1 MTLLAEKVDC
11 FNLSPQQRRLWR
23 LGAGQTERGYR
34 ANCAFIIDGN
44 IDEEQLRAALRLV
57 VARNEILRTEF
68 RRVSMMDLPLQTISE
83 NSDPF
88 FTSVAASV
96 VDRASLVAELNLN
109 HSADGYS
116 LTATLHAL
124 APNSHL
130 LFLSMPAL
138 YLDSEGA
145 AILLQELRD
154 CYAACASGESL
165 PDEPIQYADVSEWM
179 NERLQDEQS
188 REERDYWRKKNSN
201 LKLNLRLPFERK
213 SSGAIAFEPRYFI
226 TKLDDAAQTLA
237 DTLGVPLSS
246 VLLGAWQILLQKFI
260 GEEQLTIGI
269 AGSGRGYEGLDKSLG
284 LFEKSLPLTCAVDV
298 NLPASEF
305 MRHVAAAGREA
316 YDLQE
321 FFSWEA
327 LNESANGDGGQPF
340 IPYGFRFN
348 RKPKALQANGILFSL
363 YHSFCCAD
371 RFKLELACS
380 AGDEGLLAEFRYDP
394 QAFQLRDLERLAQ
407 QYAVILRNL
416 VTDPATILR
425 RLEILTTEERRRL
438 VKDFNDNV
446 QSFTSDR
453 LLFQLFEDHARV
465 APEQTA
471 VVYEDQRWSYGL
483 LNRRANQLARH
494 LHSAGVAPGSL
505 VAICL
510 NRSIESILCLL
521 AILKAGCAYVPIDP
535 AQPKNRIAQMLDQLG
550 SCLIVTQQGF
560 LPRLEGNN
568 RRFVCLDIDAEQIE
582 QQSGDNLP
590 NNAAP
595 EDLCYVLFT
604 SGSTGAPKGVAVEH
618 RQVLNY
624 LHAITAKLD
633 LEPGGS
639 YATVST
645 LAADLGNTALFPA
658 LSGQGCL
665 HVVST
670 DTCLNPDAFA
680 SYMEQNK
687 IDVLKIVPSHLETLL
702 AAERAANVLP
712 EKRLIVGGEASRSEL
727 IDKVRA
733 LKPGCRTFNH
743 YGPTETTVGA
753 LVYEVTN
760 AQRAEMASTRP
771 PSSVPLG
778 RPLAGVEVYVLDREL
793 QPAPVWVTGEIY
805 IGGAGVARGYLN
817 APELTAERF
826 VPNPFS
832 AVAGARLYSTG
843 DKGRFLPD
851 YTVEFLGRV
860 DFQVKVRGYRIE
872 IEEIERALRTYS
884 SVNQAIVLAQ
894 ENRLGDTRLRAY
906 VQPVEG
912 QTLSSDELSVFLA
925 QRLPEYMLPSS
936 YFLLKQVPLTS
947 NGKIDR
953 RALATGTATVIDL
966 SVSAVLPRNEAEQTI
981 ANIWQELLGLE
992 KVGVYDNFFDL
1003 GGHSLLLAKVH
1014 MRLRQ
1019 VFQKP
1024 VSVIDLFK
1032 YSTISSLSEF
1042 LAEENN
1048 HTPKFQNVLDRAARQ
1063 RMAVNRRKQL
1073 FKEMGK

>member
-1 MTLLAEKVDC
+1 MTLLAETVDC

-23 LGAGQTERGYR
+23 LGGGQTDRGYR
-34 ANCAFIIDGN
+34 ANCAFIIDGE

-57 VARNEILRTEF
+57 VMRNEILRTEF
-68 RRVSMMDLPLQTISE
+68 RHVSLIDLPLQTISE
-83 NSDPF
+83 NRDPV
-88 FTSVAASV
+88 FTSLAASSVDV
-96 VDRASLVAELNLN
+96 VSLVADLNLD
-109 HSADGYS
+109 HSPADAS
-116 LTATLHAL
+116 KLTATLYAL
-124 APNSHL
+124 APGSHL

-138 YLDSEGA
+138 YLDTEGA
-145 AILLQELRD
+145 AVLLQELRD
-154 CYAACASGESL
+154 CYAACPAGESL
-165 PDEPIQYADVSEWM
+165 PEEPIQYADVSEWM

-188 REERDYWRKKNSN
+188 LEERDYWRKKNPN

-213 SSGAIAFEPRYFI
+213 TSGSGAFEPRYFI
-226 TKLDDAAQTLA
+226 IQLDGAAQTLA
-237 DTLGVPLSS
+237 DTLDAPLSS
-246 VLLGAWQILLQKFI
+246 VLLAAWQILLQKFI
-260 GEEQLTIGI
+260 GDEQLTIGI
-269 AGSGRGYEGLDKSLG
+269 AGSGRGYEGLDKALG
-284 LFEKSLPLTCAVDV
+284 LFEKSLPLTCAIDV

-305 MRHVAAAGREA
+305 VRQVAAAEREA

-327 LNESANGDGGQPF
+327 LEVKGDAKLDRGQPF
-340 IPYGFRFN
+340 IPYGFRFDQ
-348 RKPKALQANGILFSL
+348 KPKTLQANGVAFSL
-363 YHSFCCAD
+363 YHSFCVAD
-371 RFKLELACS
+371 LFKLELACS
-380 AGDEGLLAEFRYDP
+380 AGDEGLSAEFRYDP
-394 QAFQLRDLERLAQ
+394 QAFNLGDLERLAE
-407 QYAVILRNL
+407 QYTVILRSL
-416 VTDPATILR
+416 VTDPSTVLR
-425 RLEILTTEERRRL
+425 RLEILTAEERRRL
-438 VKDFNDNV
+438 VKDFNDTA

-453 LLFQLFEDHARV
+453 LLHHLFEDHARV
-465 APEQTA
+465 ALDQTA
-471 VVYEDQRWSYGL
+471 VVYEDLRWSYGL

-494 LHSAGVAPGSL
+494 IRSVGVAPGSL
-505 VAICL
+505 VAISL
-510 NRSIESILCLL
+510 NRSIESIMCLL

-535 AQPKNRIAQMLDQLG
+535 TQPKNRIAQMLDQLG
-550 SCLIVTQQGF
+550 PCLIVTQQR
-560 LPRLEGNN
+560 LVPRLEGDK
-568 RRFVCLDIDAEQIE
+568 RHFVFLDVDAEQIA
-582 QQSGDNLP
+582 QQSGDDLP

-604 SGSTGAPKGVAVEH
+604 SGSTGTPKGVAVEH

-624 LHAITAKLD
+624 LQAITAKLD
-633 LEPGGS
+633 LEPGAS

-702 AAERAANVLP
+702 AAERAADVLP
-712 EKRLIVGGEASRSEL
+712 EKRLVIGGEASRWEL

-733 LKPGCRTFNH
+733 LKPACRILNH

-753 LVYEVTN
+753 LAYEVTD
-760 AQRAEMASTRP
+760 AQPHEIASTV
-771 PSSVPLG
+771 SLG
-778 RPLAGVEVYVLDREL
+778 RPLAGLEIYVLDREL
-793 QPAPVWVTGEIY
+793 RPAPVWVAGEIY
-805 IGGAGVARGYLN
+805 IGGGGVARGYLN

-832 AVAGARLYSTG
+832 TVSGARLYRTG

-851 YTVEFLGRV
+851 YTIEFLGRV

-872 IEEIERALRTYS
+872 IEEIERALRAHPG
-884 SVNQAIVLAQ
+884 VNQAVVLAY
-894 ENRLGDTRLRAY
+894 ENRPGDVRLRAY
-906 VQPVEG
+906 VHPVEG
-912 QTLSSDELSVFLA
+912 QGLSNDELSVFLA

-936 YFLLKQVPLTS
+936 YFLIKHVPLTS

-953 RALATGTATVIDL
+953 RALATGTATALDL
-966 SVSAVLPRNEAEQTI
+966 SMSAVLPRNEAERQI

-1014 MRLRQ
+1014 TRLRQ
-1019 VFQKP
+1019 VFSKSM
-1024 VSVIDLFK
+1024 SVIDLFK

-1042 LAEENN
+1042 LTDENN
-1048 HTPKFQNVLDRAARQ
+1048 RVPQFHNVLDRAARQ
-1063 RMAVNRRKQL
+1063 RAAVNRRKQL

>member
-1 MTLLAEKVDC
+1 MTLAEKVEY
-11 FNLSPQQRRLWR
+11 FNLSPPQRRLWR
-23 LGAGQTERGYR
+23 LGTGQAERDYR
-34 ANCAFIIDGN
+34 ANCAFLIDGKV
-44 IDEEQLRAALRLV
+44 DEEQLRAALRLV

-68 RRVSMMDLPLQTISE
+68 RRVSMMGLPLQTISE
-83 NSDPF
+83 NSDLF
-88 FTSVAASV
+88 FTSVAATV
-96 VDRASLVAELNLN
+96 VDVALLVADLNLDQ
-109 HSADGYS
+109 SPASTGKV
-116 LTATLHAL
+116 TATLHAL

-138 YLDSEGA
+138 YLDSEGVL
-145 AILLQELRD
+145 ILLQELRD
-154 CYAACASGESL
+154 CYAACSSGECL
-165 PDEPIQYADVSEWM
+165 PEDPIQYADVSEWM
-179 NERLQDEQS
+179 SERLQDEQS
-188 REERDYWRKKNSN
+188 REEKDYWRKKIPN

-213 SSGAIAFEPRYFI
+213 SSVTGVFEPRYLI
-226 TKLDDAAQTLA
+226 TELDDAAQKLA

-269 AGSGRGYEGLDKSLG
+269 ASSGRGYEGLDKALG
-284 LFEKSLPLTCAVDV
+284 LFEKSLPLTAAVDV

-305 MRHVAAAGREA
+305 VHHVAVAEREA

-327 LNESANGDGGQPF
+327 LSESANGDGGQPF

-348 RKPKALQANGILFSL
+348 RKPKALQTNGISFSL
-363 YHSFCCAD
+363 YHSFCCVD
-371 RFKLELACS
+371 RFKLELTCS
-380 AGDEGLLAEFRYDP
+380 ASDEGLSAELRYDP
-394 QAFQLRDLERLAQ
+394 QAFQLSDLERLAQ

-416 VTDPATILR
+416 ATDPLTILG
-425 RLEILTTEERRRL
+425 RLEIHTTEERRRL

-446 QSFTSDR
+446 QSLTSDR

-465 APEQTA
+465 APGQTA
-471 VVYEDQRWSYGL
+471 VVYEDQHWSYNL

-494 LHSAGVAPGSL
+494 LHSVGVAPGSL

-510 NRSIESILCLL
+510 NRSLESIMCLL
-521 AILKAGCAYVPIDP
+521 AILKAGCAYVPVDP
-535 AQPKNRIAQMLDQLG
+535 AQPKNRIAQMLDQLE
-550 SCLIVTQQGF
+550 SCLIVTQQRL

-568 RRFVCLDIDAEQIE
+568 RRLVCLDVDAERIE
-582 QQSGDNLP
+582 QQSDDDLP
-590 NNAAP
+590 NNTAP

-633 LEPGGS
+633 LEPGGN

-687 IDVLKIVPSHLETLL
+687 IDVLKIVPSHLEMLL
-702 AAERAANVLP
+702 VAERAVSVLP
-712 EKRLIVGGEASRSEL
+712 EKRLIVGGEALRSEL

-733 LKPGCRTFNH
+733 LKPACRTFNH

-753 LVYEVTN
+753 LVYEVT
-760 AQRAEMASTRP
+760 REMASTVS

-778 RPLAGVEVYVLDREL
+778 RPLAGVEVYVLDREW

-805 IGGAGVARGYLN
+805 IGGAGLARGYLN
-817 APELTAERF
+817 APELTAECF

-832 AVAGARLYSTG
+832 PVAGARLYRTG

-851 YTVEFLGRV
+851 CTIEFLGRV

-872 IEEIERALRTYS
+872 IEEIERALRTHS
-884 SVNQAIVLAQ
+884 NINQAIVLAQ
-894 ENRLGDTRLRAY
+894 ENRPGDVRLRAY

-912 QTLSSDELSVFLA
+912 KTLSNDELSVYLA

-936 YFLLKQVPLTS
+936 YFLLKHVPLTS

-953 RALATGTATVIDL
+953 RALATGTATMIDL

-1014 MRLRQ
+1014 MRLRH
-1019 VFQKP
+1019 VFRKS

-1032 YSTISSLSEF
+1032 YSTISSLSDF
-1042 LAEENN
+1042 LTEENN
-1048 HTPKFQNVLDRAARQ
+1048 QSPKFQNVLDRAARQ
-1063 RMAVNRRKQL
+1063 RAAVNRRKQL